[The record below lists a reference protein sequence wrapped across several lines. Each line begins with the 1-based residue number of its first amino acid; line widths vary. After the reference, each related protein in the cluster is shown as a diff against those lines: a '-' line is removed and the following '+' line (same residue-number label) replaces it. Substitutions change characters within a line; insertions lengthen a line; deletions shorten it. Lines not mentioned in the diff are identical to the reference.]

1 VQDRRTY
8 GGHIPILT
16 DEQTAIVGTG
26 EPIFLYYFQLLIVAG
41 ATGQGLF
48 FFHRRDKLRRLIL
61 WLSYLLNR
69 QIYQEKF
76 KPLERLIVK
85 ISLVD

>member
-8 GGHIPILT
+8 GRHIPILT

-48 FFHRRDKLRRLIL
+48 FSADEINLGA
-61 WLSYLLNR
+61 
-69 QIYQEKF
+69 
-76 KPLERLIVK
+76 
-85 ISLVD
+85 